1 MVTDLAAVALG
12 GGDAGLAQAGH
23 AVTFPLPLHVS
34 GAAVTRALS
43 GHVCGQLLLQRGC
56 LVLTRTPERLHSPHC
71 SDRQ

>member
-43 GHVCGQLLLQRGC
+43 RHVGSELLLQRD
-56 LVLTRTPERLHSPHC
+56 VLSTYMHTRASAQSSLL
-71 SDRQ
+71 